1 MTDDLVSLRM
11 ASMEGAFRASFT
23 DLHNR
28 FQEMERRI
36 SRMQKELGAV
46 RALVETKKL
55 PAIAQGN
62 HWDSDIE

>member
-1 MTDDLVSLRM
+1 MIDEDIVSTRM

-36 SRMQKELGAV
+36 SRLQKEMAGIRDLAESCNL
-46 RALVETKKL
+46 RSSS
-55 PAIAQGN
+55 Q
-62 HWDSDIE
+62 